1 MKKTE
6 TKSTVLLAHHL
17 KSLKLPTMLSECEK
31 VATRCATD
39 NVDHLAFLLQLCE
52 LELIHRDQRASDRRL
67 KSANFPNYKTL
78 DSFDFKEQPSINKVL
93 VTELM
98 RGEYIDKKENVLLV
112 GNSGTGKSHL
122 ATALGI
128 AACAQG
134 KRVRKGRVYRK
145 SELREPSF
153 S

>member
-31 VATRCATD
+31 VATRCAND

-78 DSFDFKEQPSINKVL
+78 DAFDFKEQPSINKVL
-93 VTELM
+93 VFPVT
-98 RGEYIDKKENVLLV
+98 
-112 GNSGTGKSHL
+112 
-122 ATALGI
+122 ATRRL
-128 AACAQG
+128 
-134 KRVRKGRVYRK
+134 
-145 SELREPSF
+145 S
-153 S
+153 

>member
-17 KSLKLPTMLSECEK
+17 KALKLPTMLSECEK

-78 DSFDFKEQPSINKVL
+78 DAFDFKEQPSINKVL

-98 RGEYIDKKENVLLV
+98 RGEYINKKENVTV
-112 GNSGTGKSHL
+112 ANKK
-122 ATALGI
+122 
-128 AACAQG
+128 Q
-134 KRVRKGRVYRK
+134 
-145 SELREPSF
+145 
-153 S
+153 